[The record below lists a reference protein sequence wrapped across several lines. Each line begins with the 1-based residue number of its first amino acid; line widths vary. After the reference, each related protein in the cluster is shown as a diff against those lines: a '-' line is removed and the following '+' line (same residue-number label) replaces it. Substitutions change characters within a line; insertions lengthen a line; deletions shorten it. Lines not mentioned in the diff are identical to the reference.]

1 MKVCAIV
8 AEYNPLHNGHLHH
21 INSVKKTADAIVVIM
36 SGHIMQRGSLAIYDK
51 WSRTQAALNCGADLV
66 IELPTAF
73 SCSSAERFAHS
84 AIYLIKELKYINMI
98 NFGSESGDIDKLN
111 DLAHICQK
119 IDKTDAINHYLKKG
133 YSYPKARQLA
143 IGPSAKMLSLPNN
156 TLGVEY
162 IKACLNLNFK
172 ISLNTTKRL
181 TNNKSNNFVSSSYIR
196 ANIDQLEN
204 YVPNKILSLYKSP
217 SKFSLDLLFYIL
229 RNMTVSDFYN
239 LPDVTEGLEHRLY
252 KASKSASNI
261 NEFFELVKTKRYT
274 MSRLRRISFYALL
287 NMQKQHLPKLPQYA
301 RVLGFNKIGQE
312 ILSQSKKATNI
323 LVTSNFKNIAKNFPY
338 SSNLDSKAT
347 DLFMFCQKN
356 KKPCGLDYT
365 KKPIINL

>member
-1 MKVCAIV
+1 MKICAIV
-8 AEYNPLHNGHLHH
+8 AEYNPLHNGHLYH
-21 INSVKKTADAIVVIM
+21 INSVKKISDAIVIIM

-73 SCSSAERFAHS
+73 SCSSAEKFAHS

-98 NFGSESGDIDKLN
+98 NFGSESGDIDKLIR
-111 DLAHICQK
+111 LAHTCQK
-119 IDKTDAINHYLKKG
+119 IDKTDTINHYLKKG
-133 YSYPKARQLA
+133 YNYPKARQLA
-143 IGPSAKMLSLPNN
+143 IGPSAELLSLPNN
-156 TLGVEY
+156 TLGIEY
-162 IKACLNLNFK
+162 IKACLNLNCK
-172 ISLNTTKRL
+172 ISITTTKRL
-181 TNNKSNNFVSSSYIR
+181 MAKKSNKFVSSSYIR
-196 ANIDQLEN
+196 ENIDQLKN
-204 YVPNKILSLYKSP
+204 HVPNTILNLYKSP
-217 SKFSLDLLFYIL
+217 SKTPSDLLFYKL
-229 RNMTVSDFYN
+229 RNMTASDFYK

-252 KASKSASNI
+252 KASKAASTLN
-261 NEFFELVKTKRYT
+261 NFFELVKTKRYT

-287 NMQKQHLPKLPQYA
+287 DMQKQHLPKFPQYA

-323 LVTSNFKNIAKNFPY
+323 LVTSNFKTIAKNFPY

-347 DLFMFCQKN
+347 DLFTFCEKN

-365 KKPIINL
+365 AKPIINL